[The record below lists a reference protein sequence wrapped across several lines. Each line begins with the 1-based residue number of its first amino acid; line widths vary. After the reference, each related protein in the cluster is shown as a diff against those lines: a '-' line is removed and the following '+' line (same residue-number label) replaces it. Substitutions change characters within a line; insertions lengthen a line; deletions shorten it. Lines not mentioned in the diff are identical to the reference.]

1 MKSLKFMK
9 KEKNNRRS
17 VENNYSKDRAIRS
30 SFSNQT
36 KESQIL
42 LRKIKSR
49 KRHII
54 NKGVVLRKKHGV
66 FKKIFILMILL
77 GVLSYLVYKLDLLNY
92 FDVSFVNVSG
102 AESFVSADDV
112 KAIVERN
119 VIGESVFMVD
129 EEKIVEIVSKS
140 FLGAKE
146 ITVQKRYPNS
156 LEVNIKERVPL
167 AIVYNADSE
176 SFLIDSEGYVLG
188 VVEEGYSEL
197 PKIMYEGSIVVG
209 TFLEKEI
216 IPLSI
221 EVLEFAE
228 KENLKIDS
236 MIFYSKY
243 LRMILGNGVEVL
255 LPYDRD
261 NEKLLRTVIALLNN
275 PDDEDKML
283 KKIDLRY
290 DKVIVLYD

>member
-1 MKSLKFMK
+1 MK
-9 KEKNNRRS
+9 KEKNSRRLVGKTGS
-17 VENNYSKDRAIRS
+17 GTPVNRS

-42 LRKIKSR
+42 LRKIKNR
-49 KRHII
+49 KRRVI
-54 NKGVVLRKKHGV
+54 NKRVVLRKKHGI
-66 FKKIFILMILL
+66 FKKIGILIVLL
-77 GVLSYLVYKLDLLNY
+77 GILSYLVYRFDLLNY

-102 AESFVSADDV
+102 TGNFVSTDDV

-119 VIGESVFMVD
+119 VIGQSVFIVD
-129 EEKIVEIVSKS
+129 EDKISEIISKS

-146 ITVQKRYPNS
+146 VTVQRRYPNS
-156 LEVNIKERVPL
+156 IEVIIEERVPL
-167 AIVYNADSE
+167 AIAYNNGNE
-176 SFLIDSEGYVLG
+176 NFLIDSEGYVLG
-188 VVEEGYSEL
+188 VVEEGFSDL

-216 IPLSI
+216 IPVSI
-221 EVLEFAE
+221 EILKFAE

-236 MIFYSKY
+236 MIFYPKHV
-243 LRMILGNGVEVL
+243 RMILGNDVEVFL
-255 LPYDRD
+255 SYDNY
-261 NEKLLRTVIALLNN
+261 NEKSLRTVIALLNSPN
-275 PDDEDKML
+275 EGDKIL